1 MYGENCGIACGNC
14 LAKEQCHHINGTCMN
29 GGDRGY
35 QGSKCTEGDHCYL
48 MLKTWC
54 FNSKYMIYYSV
65 MMVFYLECD
74 ELGSTVKSNVT
85 QTVLAVIKRQVYVIR
100 GVNLVGKECLAK
112 KVKYITDS
120 FIQSLK

>member
-29 GGDRGY
+29 GCDRGY
-35 QGSKCTEGDHCYL
+35 QGSKCTEDDHCYL

-65 MMVFYLECD
+65 MMFFYLECD

>member
-29 GGDRGY
+29 GCDRGY

-65 MMVFYLECD
+65 MMFFYLECD

>member
-1 MYGENCGIACGNC
+1 MEIAWLKNNV
-14 LAKEQCHHINGTCMN
+14 NGTCMN
-29 GGDRGY
+29 GCDRGY

-48 MLKTWC
+48 MLKTLC
-54 FNSKYMIYYSV
+54 FNSKCMTYYSV

-74 ELGSTVKSNVT
+74 ENFLVSTVKSNVT

-120 FIQSLK
+120 FIKSLK